1 MNIPMNTPTKLFFDD
16 NVIKLF
22 RELDD
27 DEVIR
32 IELINGNKI
41 YFLPSDEFY
50 PDSHRIIIIKSIKN
64 KRQKIIIDVSAIAV
78 VCTMSRETYDL
89 KLNRGELYV

>member
-1 MNIPMNTPTKLFFDD
+1 MNIPPLFLDED
-16 NVIKLF
+16 VVNLF
-22 RELDD
+22 VELDD

-50 PDSHRIIIIKSIKN
+50 PDSPILTIIKPIKD
-64 KRQKIIIDVSAIAV
+64 KRQKIIIDENAIAV
-78 VCTMSRETYDL
+78 ICTMSRETYDL
-89 KLNRGELYV
+89 KLQRRELYV

>member
-1 MNIPMNTPTKLFFDD
+1 MNTPTKLFL
-16 NVIKLF
+16 NEYVINLF

-50 PDSHRIIIIKSIKN
+50 PDSPVVIIIKSIKD
-64 KRQKIIIDVSAIAV
+64 KRQKIIIDVNAIAV

-89 KLNRGELYV
+89 KLQRGELYV

>member
-1 MNIPMNTPTKLFFDD
+1 MNTPTKLFLDD
-16 NVIKLF
+16 NVINLF
-22 RELDD
+22 IELDD

-50 PDSHRIIIIKSIKN
+50 PDSPMIIIIKPIKD
-64 KRQKIIIDVSAIAV
+64 KRQKIIIDVNAIAV
-78 VCTMSRETYDL
+78 VCTMSRRTYDL

>member
-1 MNIPMNTPTKLFFDD
+1 MNTPKLFLNDE
-16 NVIKLF
+16 VLHLF
-22 RELDD
+22 VELDD

-50 PDSHRIIIIKSIKN
+50 PESPIITIVKQIKDQ
-64 KRQKIIIDVSAIAV
+64 RQKIIIDVTAIAV
-78 VCTMSRETYDL
+78 ICTMSRKTYDL
-89 KLNRGELYV
+89 KLQRGELYV

>member
-1 MNIPMNTPTKLFFDD
+1 MNTPTFFL
-16 NVIKLF
+16 NEYVINLF
-22 RELDD
+22 RKLDD

-50 PDSHRIIIIKSIKN
+50 PDSPIITIVKPIKDQ
-64 KRQKIIIDVSAIAV
+64 RQKIIIDVTAIAV
-78 VCTMSRETYDL
+78 ICTMSRKTYDL
-89 KLNRGELYV
+89 KLQRGELYV

>member
-1 MNIPMNTPTKLFFDD
+1 MNTSKLFLDEY
-16 NVIKLF
+16 VINLF
-22 RELDD
+22 RKLDD

-50 PDSHRIIIIKSIKN
+50 PDSHMIIIIKPIKD
-64 KRQKIIIDVSAIAV
+64 KRQKIIIDVNAIAV
-78 VCTMSRETYDL
+78 VCTMSRQTYDL
-89 KLNRGELYV
+89 KLQRGELYV

>member
-1 MNIPMNTPTKLFFDD
+1 MNTPKLFLDD
-16 NVIKLF
+16 EVLNLF
-22 RELDD
+22 VELDD

-50 PDSHRIIIIKSIKN
+50 PDSPMIIIIKPINDK
-64 KRQKIIIDVSAIAV
+64 KQQIIINVNTIAV
-78 VCTMSRETYDL
+78 ICTMSRKTYDL
-89 KLNRGELYV
+89 KLQRGELYV

>member
-1 MNIPMNTPTKLFFDD
+1 MNTPTKLFL
-16 NVIKLF
+16 NEYVINLF

-50 PDSHRIIIIKSIKN
+50 PDSHVLIIIKSIKD
-64 KRQKIIIDVSAIAV
+64 KRQKIIIDVNAIAV
-78 VCTMSRETYDL
+78 VCTMSRQTYEAKL
-89 KLNRGELYV
+89 KRGELYV

>member
-1 MNIPMNTPTKLFFDD
+1 MNTPELFLDD
-16 NVIKLF
+16 EVLNLF
-22 RELDD
+22 VELDD

-50 PDSHRIIIIKSIKN
+50 PDSPIITIVKPIKDQ
-64 KRQKIIIDVSAIAV
+64 RQKIIIDVNSIAV
-78 VCTMSRETYDL
+78 VCTMSRKTYDL
-89 KLNRGELYV
+89 KLQRGELYV

>member
-1 MNIPMNTPTKLFFDD
+1 MNTPELFL
-16 NVIKLF
+16 NEYVINLF
-22 RELDD
+22 RKLDD

-50 PDSHRIIIIKSIKN
+50 PESPIITIVKQIKDQ
-64 KRQKIIIDVSAIAV
+64 RQKIIIDVTAIAV
-78 VCTMSRETYDL
+78 ICTMSRKTYDL
-89 KLNRGELYV
+89 KLQRGELYV

>member
-1 MNIPMNTPTKLFFDD
+1 MNTPELFLNDEVL
-16 NVIKLF
+16 NLF
-22 RELDD
+22 VELDD

-50 PDSHRIIIIKSIKN
+50 PDSPIITIVKPIKDQ
-64 KRQKIIIDVSAIAV
+64 RQKIIIDVTAIAV
-78 VCTMSRETYDL
+78 ICTMSRKTYDL
-89 KLNRGELYV
+89 KLQRGELYV

>member
-1 MNIPMNTPTKLFFDD
+1 MNTPKLFLDD
-16 NVIKLF
+16 EVLNLF
-22 RELDD
+22 VELDD

-50 PDSHRIIIIKSIKN
+50 PDSPIITIVKPIKDQ
-64 KRQKIIIDVSAIAV
+64 RQKIIIDVNAIAV
-78 VCTMSRETYDL
+78 ICTMSRKTYDL
-89 KLNRGELYV
+89 KLQRGELYV

>member
-1 MNIPMNTPTKLFFDD
+1 MNTPELFL
-16 NVIKLF
+16 NEYVINLF
-22 RELDD
+22 RKLDD

-50 PDSHRIIIIKSIKN
+50 PDSPMIIIIKPIKDT
-64 KRQKIIIDVSAIAV
+64 RQKIIIDVNAIAV
-78 VCTMSRETYDL
+78 ICTMSRKTYDSKL
-89 KLNRGELYV
+89 KMGELYV